1 MRRLLQIVAIVLAV
15 WLCVTMVRPF
25 LTEVELEWGKNQMN
39 MAVKASEAERKAK
52 QPVTTALRLLYD
64 AERFFQTARRVT
76 LGDGQVWLFLAH
88 AISLAP
94 ELDRTMSNER
104 RRSKQRDVIDIV
116 DEAQSFYIDNNMI
129 LRRALAYSAL
139 GDPMKAI
146 QDLETSLYYYAM
158 WSQAIRPIVHIYMQ
172 EITRRDKKEPK
183 RIMRALERL
192 ADRFPK
198 DHDAALQLGKVYLSR
213 KQSEMA
219 RMWLRQAEGSDKGDL
234 ELGTLIA
241 QSYVQEGDFRRAAW
255 ELCRVLH
262 FSSSKSSKDLAP
274 VIKALKGLLERDPE
288 NADGHFIMGTVQQDR
303 LADLSAARRDY
314 LNAYKVRKPHF
325 ETIKRLAEV
334 CEGLGDAEEAMKW
347 RAVADEVLKFS
358 KRIQL
363 DLPSGAKRDAYC
375 LFVAEAK
382 ELSPLLG
389 EVVNDDKTSS
399 GQAVFLSKSKGRTVP
414 IALRCPPLPAGDY
427 EMSVRMKVIDTI
439 EDPKIVLAK
448 IWVDGESVQRI
459 GSRTSAKFVPGRDLT
474 PAGEYRDITLRF
486 YHPGLVDFELRV
498 EYLAVSDLHIDRV
511 AVGFVQD

>member
-39 MAVKASEAERKAK
+39 MAVKASEAARKAK
-52 QPVTTALRLLYD
+52 QPVTTALRLLSD
-64 AERFFQTARRVT
+64 AERFFQTAKRVT

-88 AISLAP
+88 VTSLAP

-104 RRSKQRDVIDIV
+104 RRSMQRDVVQIV
-116 DEAQSFYIDNNMI
+116 DEAQSFYVDNNMI
-129 LRRALAYSAL
+129 LRRALAYAAL
-139 GDPMKAI
+139 GDSMKAI
-146 QDLETSLYYYAM
+146 QDLETTLYYYAM
-158 WSQAIRPIVHIYMQ
+158 WSQATRPIVHIYMQ

-183 RIMRALERL
+183 RIMRAMERL

-198 DHDAALQLGKVYLSR
+198 DRDTALQLGKAYLSQ

-219 RMWLRQAEGSDKGDL
+219 RMRLRQAEGSGKGDL

-241 QSYVQEGDFRRAAW
+241 QSYVQEGDFRMAAW
-255 ELCRVLH
+255 ELCRALH
-262 FSSSKSSKDLAP
+262 FSSTKKSKDLAP
-274 VIKALKGLLERDPE
+274 VIRALKGLLERDPE

-314 LNAYKVRKPHF
+314 LNAYKVRRAHF
-325 ETIKRLAEV
+325 ETIKRLTEV

-347 RAVADEVLKFS
+347 RATADKILEFS

-363 DLPSGAKRDAYC
+363 DLPSGARRDAYC
-375 LFVAEAK
+375 LFVAEAN

-389 EVVNDDKTSS
+389 EVVKDDKASG
-399 GQAVFLSKSKGRTVP
+399 GQAVLLSKSKGRTVP
-414 IALRCPPLPAGDY
+414 IMLRCPPLPAGDY
-427 EMSVRMKVIDTI
+427 EMSVRMKVMDTVK
-439 EDPKIVLAK
+439 DPATALAK
-448 IWVDGESVQRI
+448 IRVDGDSVQRI
-459 GSRTSAKFVPGRDLT
+459 GSKRRAKSVCGRDLT
-474 PAGEYRDITLRF
+474 PAGEYRDVTLRF

-498 EYLAVSDLHIDRV
+498 EYLAVSDLYIDRV
-511 AVGFVQD
+511 AVGFMQD

>member
-15 WLCVTMVRPF
+15 WLCVTMFRPF

-39 MAVKASEAERKAK
+39 MAVKAGEAARKAK

-88 AISLAP
+88 VISLGP
-94 ELDRTMSNER
+94 ELDGTMSQER

-116 DEAQSFYIDNNMI
+116 NEAESFYVDNNMI

-146 QDLETSLYYYAM
+146 QDLETALFYYAK
-158 WSQAIRPIVHIYMQ
+158 WSQATRPIVHIYMQ
-172 EITRRDKKEPK
+172 EITRGDKKDPK
-183 RIMRALERL
+183 RIMRAMERL

-198 DHDAALQLGKVYLSR
+198 DHDTALQLGKVYLSL

-219 RMWLRQAEGSDKGDL
+219 RMCLRQPKGSDKGDL
-234 ELGTLIA
+234 ELGALIA
-241 QSYVQEGDFRRAAW
+241 QSYVQEGDFRMAAW

-262 FSSSKSSKDLAP
+262 LSTPKNSKELAP
-274 VIKALKGLLERDPE
+274 IIKALKGVLERLPE
-288 NADGHFIMGTVQQDR
+288 NADGHFIMGTVHQDR
-303 LADLSAARRDY
+303 LADLSAAKQDY

-334 CEGLGDAEEAMKW
+334 CEGLGDAEEAAKW
-347 RAVADEVLKFS
+347 RAVADKVLESS
-358 KRIQL
+358 KRIRL
-363 DLPSGAKRDAYC
+363 DLPSGAKKDAYC
-375 LFVAEAK
+375 LFVAGAN

-389 EVVNDDKTSS
+389 EVVKDDKTSS
-399 GQAVFLSKSKGRTVP
+399 GQAVLLSKANGRTVP
-414 IALRCPPLPAGDY
+414 ITLRCPPLPAGDY
-427 EMSVRMKVIDTI
+427 EMSVRMKVLDAIK
-439 EDPKIVLAK
+439 DPKTALAD
-448 IWVDGESVQRI
+448 IWVEGESVQFI
-459 GSRTSAKFVPGRDLT
+459 GSKASAKSVSGRDLS
-474 PAGEYRDITLRF
+474 PAGEYRDITLKF

-498 EYLAVSDLHIDRV
+498 EYLAASDLYIERI
-511 AVGFVQD
+511 AVEYVQD